1 MLKKRIIDFIPPSK
15 YDKLDDETRKEYL
28 SYQRLF
34 RNTKSKEEAI
44 KRASIKLKG
53 EREKL
58 RLMKR
63 KLTERNSIIAHLR
76 DNYYF
81 NSSVVS
87 FSNKNYPNRTYYNL
101 CISKP
106 NDRPKNCSLGKESII
121 KAHLLQYYKSN
132 SSVRGEIE
140 KDWKGWLK
148 YESNYGKT
156 YQKILDMIMDSP
168 TTFHNITIN
177 RHTLFPL
184 PIDGTMVSRISTK
197 RRSKIN

>member
-87 FSNKNYPNRTYYNL
+87 FINKNTTYYNL
-101 CISKP
+101 CISRAGRSRKP
-106 NDRPKNCSLGKESII
+106 PKNCSLGKESVI

-132 SSVRGEIE
+132 SSVRGEIQ

-148 YESNYGKT
+148 YESNFGKT

-168 TTFHNITIN
+168 STFHKITIN

-184 PIDGTMVSRISTK
+184 PISGSVVNRISTK
-197 RRSKIN
+197 S